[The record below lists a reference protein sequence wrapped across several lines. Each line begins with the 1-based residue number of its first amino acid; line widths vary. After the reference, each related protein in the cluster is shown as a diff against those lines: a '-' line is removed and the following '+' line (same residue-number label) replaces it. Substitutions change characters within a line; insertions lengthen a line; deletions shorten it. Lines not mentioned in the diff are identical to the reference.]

1 MKKIY
6 SSTVFLF
13 ALIFCTSTTFAQ
25 NFVSGNLVVTRV
37 GDGSTALSANTAPIS
52 LLEFTTIG
60 VNQATPIKTVTLG
73 STTGSRLTI
82 GGNLNEG
89 QISLSTDRNFLSL
102 AGYDV
107 AAGELATSKGIS
119 NITVG
124 AQGSGYTFSTTTVTI
139 SAPQTAGVTATASA
153 NITSG
158 GVSSYT
164 ITNAGSGYT
173 SAPTV
178 TITSSGAGTGATAT
192 ATLNSAYW
200 QGFSSN
206 KVIARVNNTGAVD
219 YTTNFPSSSFQ
230 SNGSVKGAIST
241 DGSSFY
247 LNAARVEYVPFGQT
261 TSSTLIFSQNS
272 RSIGL
277 HGGQLYFASGF
288 STTPIRFTT
297 TALPTST
304 VTATNLPGITTNHD
318 LCGFS
323 FLNVDNSVGY
333 LSTGWDLLYIAKF
346 NNGLEKWFFD
356 GTNWV
361 LAGNYAAAGNALS
374 SIAVNVNALGQP
386 VIYAVTGNNTGSNNT
401 LVAITDAGARTVA
414 MTDGVNS
421 SFITLAT
428 AGTNY
433 GFRGVAFTPGSTVL
447 PIKLTSFKGEAQG
460 RNNKLTW
467 ATSSEVNFK
476 EFVVERSADGKAFTA
491 VGSPVL
497 TKGVTTG
504 SNYSFIDFNG
514 AAGTLYYRLKSVD
527 NDGTFDYSEVIAI
540 KSSLLQTESVV
551 IYPNP
556 TTGPLTVQ
564 HAAGLEKASISVI
577 DLGGKELKIQSIE
590 KNSTSTSL
598 DLNELKAGVYF
609 IQVLN
614 GEKSIIKLIKN

>member
-6 SSTVFLF
+6 LSTVFLF
-13 ALIFCTSTTFAQ
+13 AVAFCISSAFAQ
-25 NFVSGNLVVTRV
+25 NFVPGNLVVTRV

-52 LLEFTTIG
+52 LLEYTTIG
-60 VNQATPIKTVTLG
+60 VNQATPVRPVINL
-73 STTGSRLTI
+73 TGLTI

-89 QISLSTDRNFLSL
+89 QLSLSTDRNFLTL

-107 AAGELATSKGIS
+107 AAGELGASKYVSGM
-119 NITVG
+119 TVTAG
-124 AQGSGYTFSTTTVTI
+124 GTGYTFANPATVTI
-139 SAPQTAGVTATASA
+139 SAPQTTGVTATATA
-153 NITSG
+153 NYTG
-158 GVSSYT
+158 GAVSSFT
-164 ITNAGSGYT
+164 IINAGSGYT

-178 TITSSGAGTGATAT
+178 TISGGAGSGATAT
-192 ATLNSAYW
+192 ATINTTTSGYW
-200 QGFSSN
+200 QAFSSK
-206 KVIARVNNTGAVD
+206 KVIARVDNTGSFNT
-219 YTTNFPSSSFQ
+219 TTNFPSSSTA
-230 SNGSVKGAIST
+230 SNGSVKGAVSV
-241 DGSSFY
+241 DGTSFY
-247 LNAARVEYVPFGQT
+247 VNGGRVEYIPFGQT
-261 TSSTLIFSQNS
+261 TASASIFAANS

-277 HGGQLYFASGF
+277 HGGQLYFAQGF
-288 STTPIRFTT
+288 NTPTFRFTDT
-297 TALPTST
+297 PLPTSAATAIT
-304 VTATNLPGITTNHD
+304 VPGITVNHD

-323 FLNVDNSVGY
+323 FLNMDNSVGY

-346 NNGLEKWFFD
+346 NNGLEKWYFD
-356 GTNWV
+356 GTNWI
-361 LAGNYAAAGNALS
+361 LAGNYSGGGSALS
-374 SIAVNVNALGQP
+374 SIAVNINSLGQP

-414 MTDGVNS
+414 MVDGTNS

-428 AGTNY
+428 AGANN

-460 RNNKLTW
+460 RNNRLTW

-476 EFVVERSADGKAFTA
+476 EFVVERSADGKSFVA
-491 VGSPVL
+491 VGSPVS
-497 TKGVTTG
+497 TKGVSTG

-527 NDGTFDYSEVIAI
+527 NDGTFEYSDVIAI
-540 KSSLLQTESVV
+540 KSSLAQTENVV

-564 HAAGLEKASISVI
+564 HAAGLEKATISLI
-577 DLGGKELKIQSIE
+577 DLGGKEIKLLNIE

-598 DLNELKAGVYF
+598 DLTELKAGVYF

-614 GEKSIIKLIKN
+614 GEKSVIKLIKN